1 LCFSLKTSQGLL
13 VPGDFIGQKLQ
24 RHEAV
29 QPGVLGFVNNTHAS
43 ATEAFHNA
51 VVGDSLAN

>member
-1 LCFSLKTSQGLL
+1 
-13 VPGDFIGQKLQ
+13 
-24 RHEAV
+24 V